1 MFEEKQTSE
10 KTTELII
17 QHFLLVTIVLFQAII
32 KLLNIVLPNPE
43 RKPAVKSNLTN
54 SKAAADKEN
63 KYLDLSIISKKSSDE
78 LKEILTGIDIFSSLN
93 KEEMTELIF
102 SNKEAL
108 NIIKMQNK
116 REALTKMKNA
126 EIRSLLNG
134 VDGISRFRKSQLVE
148 MVLKQEELRL
158 SRKKN
163 ES

>member
-1 MFEEKQTSE
+1 M
-10 KTTELII
+10 
-17 QHFLLVTIVLFQAII
+17 
-32 KLLNIVLPNPE
+32 LPNPE

-108 NIIKMQNK
+108 NIIKVQNK

-158 SRKKN
+158 SIKKN

>member
-10 KTTELII
+10 RTTELIV

-32 KLLNIVLPNPE
+32 KLLNIAIPDPKKK
-43 RKPAVKSNLTN
+43 RAIKSNLTK

-63 KYLDLSIISKKSSDE
+63 EYLDLSIISKKSSDE
-78 LKEILTGIDIFSSLN
+78 LKEILTSIDIFSSLS
-93 KEEMTELIF
+93 KEQMTELIF

-158 SRKKN
+158 SIKKN